1 MQLESFAMN
10 LTSEQPERLFEF
22 YRDIVGLRLR
32 PEMGDHAFV
41 LGDATLFVDGHSD
54 TSGKAREPQRVLIDF
69 FVPDIEAEQARLEAA
84 GVEFVRREGKEYW
97 GGIISTFA
105 DPDGNYCQLIQFKP

>member
-22 YRDIVGLRLR
+22 YRDVVGLTLR
-32 PEMGDHAFV
+32 PEMGDHALA
-41 LGDATLFVDGHSD
+41 LGDATLFVDGHSG
-54 TSGKAREPQRVLIDF
+54 TSGKASEPQRVLIDF
-69 FVPDIEAEQARLEAA
+69 FVPDIKPEQARLESA
-84 GVEFVRREGKEYW
+84 GVEFVRREGAEYW
-97 GGIISTFA
+97 GGIISTFV